1 MINYRTGYDQLV
13 TIVVDRYIIYAYGDL
28 YLLNII
34 PLLILLTMYINIYTV
49 WVKERHNICRYI
61 QKS

>member
-49 WVKERHNICRYI
+49 
-61 QKS
+61 